1 MKKFAKMSLVAAIA
15 VAGTVA
21 SAQPLAEAI
30 KNVDVSGTVVY
41 RYNDINYD
49 DVRES
54 STDNNYKVAAT
65 LKSKVTD
72 DVTFNS
78 RFIVGG
84 ANGGFAGLDTQNAG
98 DSNVDVELSWANFSY
113 TGIANTTVIVGK
125 QGVATPWTKAV
136 DSDGSEQTGTGIV
149 AMTTMGPVTA
159 AAGYFNQ
166 TNFLANEDVIVAA
179 LMGSFG
185 PVNVKAWYLDA
196 DNTFDAYFLKVSGK
210 MGPVSAYA
218 QYSDRDTDN
227 AAGND
232 DINLLKV
239 GVSAKMGIFN
249 AAVTYAKTGEDGS
262 GIVNAVSENS
272 AIGWS
277 TTLSNKV
284 DSDGIWVDLGAQVMP
299 KLHVGLNYD
308 KTEQDNV
315 SNVEHEEYHVQLTYK
330 HAKNLSAYVRVG
342 QGENNTVDYNRGR
355 LQVEYKF

>member
-49 DVRES
+49 SDANS
-54 STDNNYKVAAT
+54 STDNNYKVAVS

-84 ANGGFAGLDTQNAG
+84 DNGGFASLDTQNDADTG
-98 DSNVDVELSWANFSY
+98 VGVDLTWANFAY

-125 QGVATPWTKAV
+125 QAVATPFTKAT

-166 TNFLANEDVIVAA
+166 TNVVADRNLMVAA

-185 PVNVKAWYLDA
+185 PVNAKAWYLDA
-196 DNTFDAYFLKVSGK
+196 DETFDQYFLKVSGK
-210 MGPVSAYA
+210 MGPVAAYA
-218 QYSDRDTDN
+218 QYSDRDTDDSN
-227 AAGND
+227 A

-239 GVSAKMGIFN
+239 GVSAKFGMFN

-262 GIVNAVSENS
+262 GIINAVSENS

-277 TTLSNKV
+277 TSLHNKV
-284 DSDGIWVDLGAQVMP
+284 DSDGYWIDLGAQVMP
-299 KLHVGLNYD
+299 KLHIGLNYD

-315 SNVEHEEYHVQLTYK
+315 DDVEHEEYHVQFTYK
-330 HAKNLSAYVRVG
+330 HAKNLSAYVRIG
-342 QGENNTVDYNRGR
+342 QGENNTVDYDRGR

>member
-1 MKKFAKMSLVAAIA
+1 MTF
-15 VAGTVA
+15 
-21 SAQPLAEAI
+21 
-30 KNVDVSGTVVY
+30 
-41 RYNDINYD
+41 NYD
-49 DVRES
+49 SDANS
-54 STDNNYKVAAT
+54 STDNNYKVAVS

-84 ANGGFAGLDTQNAG
+84 DNGGFASLDTQNDADTG
-98 DSNVDVELSWANFSY
+98 VGVDLTWANFAY

-125 QGVATPWTKAV
+125 QAVATPFTKAT

-166 TNFLANEDVIVAA
+166 TNVVADRNLMVAA

-185 PVNVKAWYLDA
+185 PVNAKAWYLDA
-196 DNTFDAYFLKVSGK
+196 DETFDQYFLKVSGK
-210 MGPVSAYA
+210 MGPVAAYA
-218 QYSDRDTDN
+218 QYSDRDTDDSN
-227 AAGND
+227 A

-239 GVSAKMGIFN
+239 GVSAKFGMFN

-262 GIVNAVSENS
+262 GIINAVSENS

-277 TTLSNKV
+277 TSLHNKV
-284 DSDGIWVDLGAQVMP
+284 DSDGYWIDLGAQVMP
-299 KLHVGLNYD
+299 KLHIGLNYD

-315 SNVEHEEYHVQLTYK
+315 DDVEHEEYHVQFTYK
-330 HAKNLSAYVRVG
+330 HAKNLSAYVRIG
-342 QGENNTVDYNRGR
+342 QGENNTVDYDRGR

>member
-1 MKKFAKMSLVAAIA
+1 MSLVAAIA

-41 RYNDINYD
+41 RYNDRNWED
-49 DVRES
+49 ARAS
-54 STDNNYKVAAT
+54 TTDNNYKVAVS

-78 RFIVGG
+78 RFIVGSASG
-84 ANGGFAGLDTQNAG
+84 AFASLPTQTTA
-98 DSNVDVELSWANFSY
+98 DSNVDVELTWANFAY

-125 QGVATPWTKAV
+125 QGVATPWTKAI

-166 TNFLANEDVIVAA
+166 TNIPGVDAGSDIMVAA

-196 DNTFDAYFLKVSGK
+196 SNSLDTYFVKASGK
-210 MGPVSAYA
+210 IGPVALYA
-218 QYSDRDTDN
+218 QYQDTDN
-227 AAGND
+227 DVEVGND
-232 DINLLKV
+232 DDVNLLKV
-239 GVSAKMGIFN
+239 GVSAKMGMFN
-249 AAVTYAKTGEDGS
+249 AAVAYAKTGDDGS
-262 GIVNAVSENS
+262 GIINGVSENS

-277 TTLSNKV
+277 TSLQGKS
-284 DSDGIWVDLGAQVMP
+284 DSDGYWVDLGAQVMP

-308 KTEQDNV
+308 KTESDSLDQKIGRA
-315 SNVEHEEYHVQLTYK
+315 HV
-330 HAKNLSAYVRVG
+330 
-342 QGENNTVDYNRGR
+342 
-355 LQVEYKF
+355 